1 MKKLL
6 CIIISICCP
15 FSFVFCPLFA
25 QMDKGMVQY
34 VWYSSNAEDV
44 VLGVQPESRRMAI
57 YLPPSYFTSDAY
69 YPVLYLLHGS
79 GDDET
84 GWLEKGQAAFILDEA
99 IKSGKAK
106 EMIVVMPNGNLRQS
120 AACSYAGIPFVE
132 PDEALRISGLFEQN
146 FSDIITYVERNY
158 RTITK
163 KHSRAI
169 AGLSMGGYH
178 AMHIS
183 HYLNQMFDYVG
194 LFSGVFSTCTI
205 DERKMDEHKFCLD
218 SDQSSPRVYRNITKD
233 LKRQFA
239 PAPKLYWIG
248 CGTDDFLYQE
258 NINYCSYLDSLGLK
272 YEYHESDGGHE
283 WKNWRNYLQ
292 IFVERLFK

>member
-1 MKKLL
+1 MKKLFCSL
-6 CIIISICCP
+6 C
-15 FSFVFCPLFA
+15 FVLCSLFFIPLLA
-25 QMDKGMVQY
+25 QKDKGMVQY
-34 VWYSSNAEDV
+34 VWYESHAENAA
-44 VLGVQPESRRMAI
+44 LGVQPTARRMVV
-57 YLPPSYFTSDAY
+57 YLPPSYFISDEY

-84 GWLEKGQAAFILDEA
+84 GWLEKGQVASILDTG
-99 IKSGKAK
+99 IRNSTMR
-106 EMIVVMPNGNLRQS
+106 EMIVVMPNGNLYQEAS
-120 AACSYAGIPFVE
+120 CTYSGIPFVE
-132 PDEALRISGLFEQN
+132 PDEQLRISGLFEQN
-146 FSDIITYVERNY
+146 FADIITYVERNY

-163 KHSRAI
+163 KHSRAV

-205 DERKMDEHKFCLD
+205 DERNMDTHRFCLD
-218 SDQSSPRVYRNITKD
+218 SDVSGPRVYRNIEKD
-233 LKRQFA
+233 LRRQFA

-258 NINYCSYLDSLGLK
+258 NVNYRAYLDSLGLK
-272 YEYHESDGGHE
+272 YEYHESNGGHE

-292 IFVERLFK
+292 IFAERLFK